1 MATIQTTAANH
12 KQLISEGTV
21 VLDFW
26 APWCAP
32 CRSFEPIFEEAS
44 ERYPSI
50 TFGKVNTDEE
60 QELAASY
67 RIRSIP
73 TLVAIKDGTV
83 VHRQVGALEAGALDV
98 VLRGLLALPKN

>member
-44 ERYPSI
+44 ERYPEL

-60 QELAASY
+60 QQLAAAY

-73 TLVAIKDGTV
+73 TLVVLRNGEV
-83 VHRQVGALEAGALDV
+83 VHRQVGTLEAGALDA
-98 VLRGLLALPKN
+98 VLRDALAPAES